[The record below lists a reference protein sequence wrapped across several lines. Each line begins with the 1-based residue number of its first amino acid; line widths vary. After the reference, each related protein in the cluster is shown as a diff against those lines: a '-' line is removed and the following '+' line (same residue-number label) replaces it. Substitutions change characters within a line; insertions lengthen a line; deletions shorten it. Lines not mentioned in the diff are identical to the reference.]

1 MRLDSFVE
9 IDCARAPVSV
19 ARACRPVAI
28 DLFRIRFTLQIMII
42 ISCRR
47 YVIESRVAEGNIG

>member
-1 MRLDSFVE
+1 ME